1 MKIFVLT
8 KIWAIFWPFLVQK
21 LAIFAQ
27 NQVFEHFLQNCA
39 PDLSKTWPE
48 TGDSCFE
55 SFIGSVLSGKILD
68 SASLSISGSKIQCL
82 WWRYAVFGCFAIF
95 LQTIYAVFWVRCC
108 WFFCPNFDFGHRQDT
123 ITLRWGF
130 QAGWI
135 FKAFRRPKKPTLIPP
150 PVPESDPTPR
160 EGDFRWGRV
169 TFRQRG
175 IFRREMFSGR
185 GNSGLWVNI

>member
-1 MKIFVLT
+1 MKIFVST
-8 KIWAIFWPFLVQK
+8 KIRPFSGPFWLKNWPFSLKIRFLDIFFETAHQICLKLGQK
-21 LAIFAQ
+21 LETVAL
-27 NQVFEHFLQNCA
+27 NHLLVVFCLGKFLIRPVYPFLGQKYNAC
-39 PDLSKTWPE
+39 
-48 TGDSCFE
+48 GDVMRFLAVLLFSCKLFMLCFE
-55 SFIGSVLSGKILD
+55 LD
-68 SASLSISGSKIQCL
+68 VAD
-82 WWRYAVFGCFAIF
+82 
-95 LQTIYAVFWVRCC
+95 
-108 WFFCPNFDFGHRQDT
+108 FFCPNFDFGHRQDT

-160 EGDFRWGRV
+160 EGYFRWGRV

-185 GNSGLWVNI
+185 GNSGL